1 MDSLRHNGIYTLRPP
16 DPNNLTV
23 RVRGKDIVLD
33 RLQEEMAVAWVRK
46 IGTPYVD
53 DSVFKSNFS
62 KDFSKQLGVSPP
74 LRLDDAREIDLIQ
87 VTAFIEAERKRK
99 ATMTREEK
107 KADLERRKAERE
119 QLKERYGYAAV
130 DGQRMELANYQT
142 EPSGIFMGRGQHPL
156 RGRWKQGASEKGITL
171 NLDPGAVRPEGT
183 WKKIVW
189 APDCMWIAKWID
201 KLTRK
206 EKYIWLHDS
215 TPIKQEREEA
225 KFDKAL
231 RMEAKTEQIRS
242 DIMEGLH
249 STDAKRREIAA
260 ACYLID
266 RLSLRV
272 GDEKDPDEAD
282 TVGATTL
289 RVEHLTLKKD
299 SVVFDFLGKDSVPW
313 HKELDLPPDIFEVFK
328 ELYERAAEKVES
340 FKARASPKTSADP
353 KKIALIF
360 PDVRSTH
367 VNKFLGEVDSDLT
380 AKVFRTLH
388 ATVKIRDELDQSKVR
403 RTDLEFAKR
412 TAFKRA
418 NLEVARVMN
427 HTKQAPKGWANTA
440 QRYESRIRTAEQK
453 LAVTRK
459 QLSSMRVRLREAKK
473 REDAARTMFE
483 ESVQRQKQIVEK
495 NWQSVIAWR
504 ERRDKT
510 KLTWDN
516 ARDRRRRTRT
526 SRRKALTT
534 KKERL
539 DEAKMRIDNARGRLD
554 KIEAGLVNTRARYEK
569 SRDVLTKRVAAL
581 AALKGKSAERID
593 RVQRAVEAQKD
604 RVKKAE
610 VAKQRLEAD
619 YELANASRTWNL
631 GTSLKSYV
639 HPRVV
644 HRWCQRVNLDWQSL
658 YSRTLQRK
666 FAWVELPSSSGEK

>member
-1 MDSLRHNGIYTLRPP
+1 MDSLRHNGIYVLRPP
-16 DPNNLTV
+16 DPHNLTIH
-23 RVRGKDIVLD
+23 VRGKDMILD
-33 RLQEEMAVAWVRK
+33 GLQEEMAVAWVKK

-53 DSVFKSNFS
+53 DPVFKSNFS
-62 KDFSKQLGVSPP
+62 RDFSKQLGINPP
-74 LRLDDAREIDLIQ
+74 LRLDDVGEIDLAE
-87 VTAFIEAERKRK
+87 VTAFVEVQRKRK
-99 ATMTREEK
+99 EIMTREEK

-119 QLKERYGYAAV
+119 QLKEHYGYATV
-130 DGQRMELANYQT
+130 DSQKMELANYQT

-156 RGRWKQGASEKGITL
+156 RGRWKQGASERDVTL
-171 NLDPGAVRPEGT
+171 NLDPSAVHPDGNWR
-183 WKKIVW
+183 KIMWV
-189 APDCMWIAKWID
+189 PDSMWIAKWID
-201 KLTRK
+201 RLTRK

-231 RMEAKTEQIRS
+231 RMEEKTDQIS
-242 DIMEGLH
+242 SYIMEGLH
-249 STDAKRREIAA
+249 SLEAKRREIAA

-289 RVEHLTLKKD
+289 RVEHLTFKKE

-313 HKELDLPPDIFEVFK
+313 HRELDLPPDIFEVFK
-328 ELYERAAEKVES
+328 ELYERASEKVES
-340 FKARASPKTSADP
+340 FKARASTKTSADP

-367 VNKFLGEVDSDLT
+367 VNKFLSEVDSDLT

-403 RTDLEFAKR
+403 RTDQEFAKR
-412 TAFKRA
+412 AAFKSA

-427 HTKQAPKGWANTA
+427 HTKQAPKGWASTA
-440 QRYESRIRTAEQK
+440 QRYESRIRAAEQK
-453 LAVTRK
+453 LAMTRK
-459 QLSSMRVRLREAKK
+459 RLTSMRARLREVKKKEEAGRAK
-473 REDAARTMFE
+473 FE
-483 ESVQRQKQIVEK
+483 ESVQRQKQIVDK

-504 ERRDKT
+504 ARRDKAN
-510 KLTWDN
+510 LTWDN

-526 SRRKALTT
+526 SRRKGLTT

-539 DEAKMRIDNARGRLD
+539 DKAKVRIDNTRGRLD
-554 KIEAGLVNTRARYEK
+554 KIEASLVNARARYEK
-569 SRDVLTKRVAAL
+569 SRDALDKRVAAF
-581 AALKGKSAERID
+581 AALKGTSAERID
-593 RVQRAVEAQKD
+593 RVQEAVRAQND

-610 VAKQRLEAD
+610 ATKQRLETD

-644 HRWCQRVNLDWQSL
+644 HKWCQRVDLDWRSL
-658 YSRTLQRK
+658 YSKTLQRK
-666 FAWVELPSSSGEK
+666 FAWVEMSSLSGQK